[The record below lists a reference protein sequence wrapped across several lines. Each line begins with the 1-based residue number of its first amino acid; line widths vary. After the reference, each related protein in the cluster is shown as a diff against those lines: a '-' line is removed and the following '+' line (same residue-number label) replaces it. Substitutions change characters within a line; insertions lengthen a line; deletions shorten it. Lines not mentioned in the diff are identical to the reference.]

1 MRRRRSRRWKGGMD
15 RNGLRVETEQLI
27 APGELVF
34 HLDQTAGARLVI
46 GRGGKGTHGA
56 GEYRFIA

>member
-1 MRRRRSRRWKGGMD
+1 MD

-56 GEYRFIA
+56 EEYRFIA